1 MWTRADRRPRVDHR
15 KPCVT
20 VCITNHNYA
29 AYLPAAI
36 DSVLAQTYPHV
47 ELVVVDDGSTDDSRG
62 VLEQYGDEVRVL
74 FQEQAGQAAAGWA
87 GLEAA
92 RGDIVIF
99 LDADDVLDPSV
110 CAEIAEAFER
120 EPGLSIVQWRL
131 GTIDASGRPL
141 PQVLPPR
148 PGLMPSGDLSEHVLR
163 IRNWYYQVAS
173 GTAYAAW
180 AAQRVLP
187 AQLPEGEYH
196 ALDQWLN
203 ELLPLLGPVRSLD
216 VIGGWRRVHPESFS
230 ETPRS
235 PAEWPRRMIRLMSN
249 SHQHVRVLAAELG
262 RDCPEDV
269 RDFRDPAFLGWRLW
283 SLTADPEEHPFP
295 DDRRATMAVQGI
307 TASLRHPFFPWRHR
321 IKRAAWFAA
330 VGGLPR
336 GAARR
341 TLDRFPLDGPI
352 SFSVERDGR

>member
-1 MWTRADRRPRVDHR
+1 L
-15 KPCVT
+15 VT

-29 AYLPAAI
+29 DYLPSAI
-36 DSVLAQTYPHV
+36 ESVLAQTYPEV
-47 ELVVVDDGSTDDSRG
+47 ELIVVDDGSTDDSRR
-62 VLEQYGDEVRVL
+62 VLGQYGDDVHVL
-74 FQEQAGQAAAGWA
+74 FQEQSGQAAAGWA
-87 GLEAA
+87 AFQAA

-99 LDADDVLDPSV
+99 LDADDVLAPPV
-110 CAEIAEAFER
+110 CAEIADAFSR
-120 EPGLSIVQWRL
+120 EPALAIVQWRL

-141 PQVLPPR
+141 ERVFPPR

-180 AAQRVLP
+180 AARRVLP
-187 AQLPEGEYH
+187 AHLPEGEYH

-216 VIGGWRRVHPESFS
+216 VIGGSRRVHGGSFS

-235 PAEWPRRMIRLMSN
+235 PAEWPRRMIRLMRN
-249 SHQHVRVLAAELG
+249 SHEHVRGLAAELG
-262 RDCPEDV
+262 YDCPEDV
-269 RDFRDPAFLGWRLW
+269 RDFQDPAFLGWRLW
-283 SLTADPEEHPFP
+283 SLTVDPEKHPFP
-295 DDRRATMAVQGI
+295 DDRRSTMTVQGI
-307 TASLRHPFFPWRHR
+307 STSLRHPFFPWRHR
-321 IKRAAWFAA
+321 LKRAAWFAA

-341 TLDRFPLDGPI
+341 TVARFPLDGPI
-352 SFSVERDGR
+352 SFSHGQNGR